1 MEEKEESL
9 AVCPH
14 CGYVE
19 GTPPKEIYH
28 IVPGTILHEK
38 YIVGRVLGY
47 GGFGI
52 TYIGWDYTL
61 DRKVAIKEF
70 LPSDFATRMPGETLV
85 TVYNGEATVQ
95 FEAGLERFIEETWQY
110 LHDHP
115 ATSFFIFGHRHIELD
130 LMLSRQARLLI
141 LGEWIRKYTY
151 AVWDGESMLL
161 DNSEL

>member
-1 MEEKEESL
+1 MNKCLGCMEEKEESL

-95 FEAGLERFIEETWQY
+95 FEAGLERFIEEAQRLAKFNNVGSVVDIYDT
-110 LHDHP
+110 
-115 ATSFFIFGHRHIELD
+115 FIENNTGYIVMQCLEGDTVKD
-130 LMLSRQARLLI
+130 LMKKNGPLPSA
-141 LGEWIRKYTY
+141 
-151 AVWDGESMLL
+151 
-161 DNSEL
+161 